1 MLDFDGIKIRLIY
14 FCAVVILF
22 SFIILGIKKDNHFY
36 GLNES
41 SNFLDCLF
49 YSSITFSSSGF
60 ANIYPQTE
68 LGRMIILFLSVIK
81 LLIIVWP
88 LEKLDGDYFTI
99 PKTNSRIT
107 IEDVDDVI
115 NQLADYDIK

>member
-1 MLDFDGIKIRLIY
+1 MLFFDDIKKRLIY

-41 SNFLDCLF
+41 SNFIDCLF
-49 YSSITFSSSGF
+49 YSSISFSGSGF

-68 LGRMIILFLSVIK
+68 LGRMIILFLSIIK
-81 LLIIVWP
+81 LFIIVWP
-88 LEKLDGDYFTI
+88 LEKLEGEFFEI
-99 PKTNSRIT
+99 PQTKSRVT
-107 IEDVDDVI
+107 IEDIDDAI
-115 NQLADYDIK
+115 NTIADYDIK

>member
-1 MLDFDGIKIRLIY
+1 MIDYDGIKQRLIY

-22 SFIILGIKKDNHFY
+22 AIIISELRKDNHFY

-68 LGRMIILFLSVIK
+68 LGRIIILILSVIK
-81 LLIIVWP
+81 LLIIIWP
-88 LEKLDGDYFTI
+88 LEKLDGEFFTI
-99 PKTNSRIT
+99 PETATRVT